1 MEGDGTEGNKRR
13 GGGGSGGIEGSTVE
27 KPECWKET
35 NQVREECEDRHN
47 TSAMFSCYSCNLVQ
61 CTKRAVAGRHIRCAA
76 CNLVLCT
83 KCAVAGR
90 HVRCAGCSREAGSRH
105 AKWSV
110 WAPRDAGDDASAL
123 HGTSW
128 LVCCCCGDKE
138 NDDDCCCADK
148 ENVDGGGYARYIAH
162 GDLRDLAHA
171 RDDTSALHNTS
182 WLVCCCCADKESD
195 DGGGY
200 ARYIAHRDLQDLCTW
215 CSECVERRGS
225 ADRCRNACGCS
236 R

>member
-1 MEGDGTEGNKRR
+1 MRSAKIATTPLLCSVATLATWCCAPSVQLRAATFVAQVAAGRR
-13 GGGGSGGIEGSTVE
+13 GADTRSG
-27 KPECWKET
+27 P
-35 NQVREECEDRHN
+35 
-47 TSAMFSCYSCNLVQ
+47 F
-61 CTKRAVAGRHIRCAA
+61 
-76 CNLVLCT
+76 
-83 KCAVAGR
+83 GR
-90 HVRCAGCSREAGSRH
+90 HVTRVTMHLR
-105 AKWSV
+105 
-110 WAPRDAGDDASAL
+110 SAL
-123 HGTSW
+123 HDTSW
-128 LVCCCCGDKE
+128 LVCCCCADKE

-162 GDLRDLAHA
+162 GDLQDLAHA
-171 RDDTSALHNTS
+171 GDDASALHNTS

-200 ARYIAHRDLQDLCTW
+200 ARDIAHRDLQDLCTW

>member
-90 HVRCAGCSREAGSRH
+90 HVRCAGCSREAESRH

-123 HGTSW
+123 
-128 LVCCCCGDKE
+128 
-138 NDDDCCCADK
+138 CA
-148 ENVDGGGYARYIAH
+148 ARH
-162 GDLRDLAHA
+162 VLAG
-171 RDDTSALHNTS
+171 L
-182 WLVCCCCADKESD
+182 L
-195 DGGGY
+195 
-200 ARYIAHRDLQDLCTW
+200 LLCRQG
-215 CSECVERRGS
+215 E
-225 ADRCRNACGCS
+225 
-236 R
+236 